1 MLLGTFQSSVHIYSQ
16 LLIHAVFDDTEYS
29 LVTVCTF
36 KAFHLN
42 FPNVLVAYLTVLQ
55 DTAGDTVHGT
65 GISEKAV

>member
-1 MLLGTFQSSVHIYSQ
+1 MLLETFQSAVQIYSQ
-16 LLIHAVFDDTEYS
+16 LLIYALFDGTECS
-29 LVTVCTF
+29 LVCTF

-55 DTAGDTVHGT
+55 DAAGGTVNGT